1 MSMGK
6 SSMCNHQKLIYL
18 LLLGFLQLPG
28 HALSEDCNKTSQ
40 QQNYPTA
47 AKVDYVIGCMAS
59 NGQSHEIMQKCSCS
73 IDLIEK
79 KIPYQEYVQISTLL
93 SLQQM
98 PNSGRNAIYKSSTW
112 SQKAVARLRD
122 IQADSTLRCF

>member
-1 MSMGK
+1 MYK
-6 SSMCNHQKLIYL
+6 IPKLVYL
-18 LLLGFLQLPG
+18 LVLGFLHIPAD
-28 HALSEDCNKTSQ
+28 ALSDECNKAS
-40 QQNYPTA
+40 QQNYPTS

-73 IDLIEK
+73 IDLIEQ
-79 KIPYQEYVQISTLL
+79 KIPYDEYVQISTLL

-98 PNSGRNAIYKSSTW
+98 SNSGRNAIYKNSTW
-112 SQKAVARLRD
+112 SQKAVAKLRD